1 MLSDQIVKQLEV
13 PTSVVDVMLDTDAY
27 NEIDDQFAIAYALL
41 SPERMRVVGI
51 CAAPFFNRRSTSPQD
66 GMERSYDEIL
76 KLLSLMNKPELS
88 SIVYRG
94 SEAYLSNE
102 QTPISSPA
110 AEQIVSAAREH
121 SPENPLYVVAL
132 GALTNV
138 ASAILLDKKAMT
150 ENTVIVWLGGHS
162 LECEHTKEF
171 NMHQDVAAARVLF
184 GCGAPLVQ
192 LPCQGVVSD
201 LKSTEPELRYW
212 LEKKN
217 PLADYLMNNTI
228 EYQKARAGSAW
239 SKVIWDVSAVAW
251 LMNEKN
257 QMMASRIIPSPIPQY
272 DFHYSFDFNRH
283 PIRYVYRVNRDA
295 IFTDLFKKLQNAEG

>member
-1 MLSDQIVKQLEV
+1 MLNEQLVKQLKA
-13 PTSVVDVMLDTDAY
+13 PTSMADMILDTDAY

-41 SPERMRVVGI
+41 SPEKIHVEGI
-51 CAAPFFNRRSTSPQD
+51 CAAPFFNRRSSGPQD

-76 KLLSLMNKPELS
+76 KLLALMNKEDMVDL
-88 SIVYRG
+88 VYRG
-94 SEAYLSNE
+94 STAYLPDE
-102 QTPISSPA
+102 QTPVLSPA
-110 AEQIVSAAREH
+110 AEQIVAAAQKH
-121 SPENPLYVVAL
+121 SYENPLYVVAL

-150 ENTVIVWLGGHS
+150 ENTVIVWLGGHA

-171 NMHQDVAAARVLF
+171 NMQQDVAAARVVF

-192 LPCQGVVSD
+192 LPCVGVVSD
-201 LKSTEPELRYW
+201 LKSTEPELRFW
-212 LEKKN
+212 LEGKN

-239 SKVIWDVSAVAW
+239 SKVIWDISAVAW
-251 LMNEKN
+251 VLDAECR
-257 QMMASRIIPSPIPQY
+257 MMASRIIPSPIPQY
-272 DFHYSFDFNRH
+272 DHHYSTDFNRH

-295 IFTDLFKKLQNAEG
+295 IFTDLFRKLQAVK